1 MIGIALCSL
10 AGLTI
15 AYLIYALL
23 LSFSRRERYNER
35 LEALR
40 QEETPQPQT
49 YRPENIKQ
57 LSEILV
63 NSISR
68 LFATRSLNNHIQ
80 QQLLRAGIPLKA
92 EEYISIC
99 FGLILILPIVI
110 YTVTHNFWLAIV
122 AVIIGFILPGMYVNR
137 QKEQRIQSFNQQ
149 LGDALVV
156 MANALR
162 AGFGF
167 QQAMDSV
174 SKELPPPISLEFS
187 WTLREMNLGF
197 STEAALTNLT
207 ERVPSD
213 DLDMVV
219 TGIIIQRQVG
229 GNLAKILDNIS
240 STIRERA
247 RIKREVMVLTAQGRL
262 SGIVIGLLPVI
273 LIAALLVINP
283 EYFNTLINDSRGI
296 MMLAVAGVMELIGF
310 IVIRRLTDIDF

>member
-35 LEALR
+35 LEALI

-49 YRPENIKQ
+49 HRPENIKQ